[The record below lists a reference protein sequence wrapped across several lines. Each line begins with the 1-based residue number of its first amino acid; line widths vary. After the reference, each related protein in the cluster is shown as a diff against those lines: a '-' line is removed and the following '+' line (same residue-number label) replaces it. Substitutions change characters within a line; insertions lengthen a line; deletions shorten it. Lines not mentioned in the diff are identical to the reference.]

1 MASGTVRSTL
11 YIDTTLHQALRLRA
25 ATAHRTMSDLVNE
38 AIRAALQEDDNL
50 ATLPE
55 RGGEEPLSYESLL
68 ARLSADLRPAVRCKM
83 SADALVERWRHLPR
97 VDPNRF
103 RADVDSAI
111 DSALLRKTCV

>member
-11 YIDTTLHQALRLRA
+11 YIDTTLHQALRLKA

-38 AIRAALQEDDNL
+38 AIRAALQDDEDL
-50 ATLPE
+50 AALPKRE
-55 RGGEEPLSYESLL
+55 REQPLSYESLL
-68 ARLSADLRPAVRCKM
+68 ARLSADLRPAVRCKT
-83 SADALVERWRHLPR
+83 SAESLIERWRHLPR

-111 DSALLRKTCV
+111 DSTL